1 MRACYGV
8 YLICKSND
16 MDFYHF
22 FGHVI
27 RYGLAAI
34 LLLSFVFYMHEST
47 FDLNLVDELANTFE
61 GEYSIQIDEIDIK
74 LALNDSIFMLK
85 FEA

>member
-1 MRACYGV
+1 
-8 YLICKSND
+8 

-27 RYGLAAI
+27 RYVLATI
-34 LLLSFVFYMHEST
+34 LLMYAVIYIHEST
-47 FDLNLVDELANTFE
+47 FDLNLVDELVNTIE
-61 GEYSIQIDEIDIK
+61 GEYSIQIDEIDVK
-74 LALNDSIFMLK
+74 LALNDSTFMLK